1 MNPVKMSCH
10 VKIVWS
16 CTGKHQSGKN
26 YAPVSPE
33 YVPMYADQAAVK
45 TAYLCLFFFLI
56 LKLVM
61 EQMHQLQNAN
71 HKSIF
76 IFVVR

>member
-45 TAYLCLFFFLI
+45 TAYLCLFFLNTETCNGTDASTT
-56 LKLVM
+56 KC
-61 EQMHQLQNAN
+61 
-71 HKSIF
+71 
-76 IFVVR
+76 